1 MKKVYRAAIVG
12 GGSAGLMSAV
22 ELLYGFNA
30 LNGEDVVV
38 IEKNDRVGKKLIATG
53 NGQGNLTNSN
63 ITEQNYYG
71 DNEFIRSFIES
82 VKEIDLEEY
91 FYKLGIPLYTSK
103 DGKKYPLSRQANS
116 FLDIIRIYL
125 QEKRCQVYTNAQVKK
140 ITKKGNLFILSIQ
153 NGDITAENVIFAT
166 GGKTAKQFGT
176 DGTAYALVENF
187 GHFVT
192 PLYPSLVQLKC
203 DLSNIKGLKGLKEIA
218 KVTAL
223 SNGKELKTAV
233 GDVLFTEYGV
243 SGNSIFQVS
252 GHLTNA
258 INPVLK
264 IEFLPELTISE
275 VEKMLSDR
283 ETNGLF
289 GENRLLGMVNK
300 RIGQAILKTAKSQ
313 SAKDVAK
320 ALKEFTLKVT
330 GNLGFNYA
338 QVTKGGIKTEN
349 INPKT
354 MESKL
359 VKGLYIVGEALD
371 VDGDCGGYNLTFA
384 FVSGIISAKN
394 IKRSLKK

>member
-1 MKKVYRAAIVG
+1 M
-12 GGSAGLMSAV
+12 
-22 ELLYGFNA
+22 
-30 LNGEDVVV
+30 
-38 IEKNDRVGKKLIATG
+38 
-53 NGQGNLTNSN
+53 
-63 ITEQNYYG
+63 
-71 DNEFIRSFIES
+71 
-82 VKEIDLEEY
+82 
-91 FYKLGIPLYTSK
+91 
-103 DGKKYPLSRQANS
+103 
-116 FLDIIRIYL
+116 DIIRIYL
-125 QEKRCQVYTNAQVKK
+125 QEKRCQVYTEAQVEK
-140 ITKKGNLFILSIQ
+140 ITKKGDYFSLNTKQGVF
-153 NGDITAENVIFAT
+153 TAENVIFAT
-166 GGKTAKQFGT
+166 GGKTAQQFGT
-176 DGTAYALVENF
+176 DGTAYSLVEKF
-187 GHFVT
+187 GHT
-192 PLYPSLVQLKC
+192 TTALYPSLVQLKC
-203 DLSNIKGLKGLKEIA
+203 ELTNIRGLKGLKEIA

-223 SNGKELKTAV
+223 SNDKELKTAV

-243 SGNSIFQVS
+243 SGNAIFQVS

-258 INPVLK
+258 VNPVLK
-264 IEFLPELTISE
+264 LEFLPDLTVSE
-275 VEKMLSDR
+275 TEKILSDR
-283 ETNGLF
+283 ESVGLI

-300 RIGQAILKTAKSQ
+300 RVGQAILKTAKSQ

-320 ALKEFTLKVT
+320 AVKEFTLKVT